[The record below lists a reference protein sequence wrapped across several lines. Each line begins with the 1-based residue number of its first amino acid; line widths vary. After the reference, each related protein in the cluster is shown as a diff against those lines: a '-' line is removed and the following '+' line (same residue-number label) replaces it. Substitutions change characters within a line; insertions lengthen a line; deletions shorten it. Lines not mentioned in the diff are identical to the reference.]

1 MVRVRTR
8 VVDGSGRTAATL
20 PDRRVTIAAGAS
32 AIASQMSAPIAR
44 PRLWSPETPTLYH
57 AETTLRVKGR
67 ARERFETAFGF
78 RHWVSCA
85 TNPPAG
91 IIAMRNRVLPR
102 TLVASRA

>member
-1 MVRVRTR
+1 M
-8 VVDGSGRTAATL
+8 VDGRGRSAAML

-32 AIASQMSAPIAR
+32 AIASQTSAPMAR
-44 PRLWSPETPTLYH
+44 PRLWSSETPTLYH
-57 AETTLRVKGR
+57 AVTTLRVKGQ
-67 ARERFETAFGF
+67 ARDRFETAFGF

-91 IIAMRNRVLPR
+91 RIAMRNRVLPR